1 MDEKIVIKRGLKIGE
16 LDAEADQSLLDHCY
30 IDNGQLSNILDI
42 ESPASIV
49 VGRTGSG
56 KSAMLYRVSQ
66 DVEHSVFLDPNDI
79 SVRFLEHSNII
90 QFFNELGVNL
100 DLFYKQLWRHMLTVE
115 LLKLK

>member
-56 KSAMLYRVSQ
+56 KSAMPIEYHRMQSTLY
-66 DVEHSVFLDPNDI
+66 FL
-79 SVRFLEHSNII
+79 I
-90 QFFNELGVNL
+90 QTIYRSDF
-100 DLFYKQLWRHMLTVE
+100 
-115 LLKLK
+115 